1 MQKNDT
7 KTAIYNAAYELF
19 SRHGFRRISVQDI
32 CQKANISRK
41 TFYCYYDNKMSLV
54 REILDTI
61 SKSTSEKYQQ
71 IMISQAPFSDK
82 LIGIL
87 NLRMNA
93 LREISL
99 DFMEDIIK
107 SADSELEGYFQKE
120 MDQNKNM
127 ILNFYRKAKRAGE
140 IRNDISLSTIIQVQ
154 NLFLELCKSDTFRA
168 RFKDAASM
176 MQQVSELYLFGITSR
191 K

>member
-7 KTAIYNAAYELF
+7 KTTIYNAAYELF
-19 SRHGFRRISVQDI
+19 SKHGFRRISVQDI
-32 CQKANISRK
+32 CRKAAISRK
-41 TFYCYYDNKMSLV
+41 TFYCYYDNKICLV

-61 SKSTSEKYQQ
+61 SKSTADRYQQ
-71 IMISQAPFSDK
+71 IMTSQASFSDK

-87 NLRMNA
+87 NLRIDA
-93 LREISL
+93 LRQISM
-99 DFMEDIIK
+99 DFMEDIIQ
-107 SADSELEGYFQKE
+107 SSDNELEGYFQKE

-127 ILNFYRKAKRAGE
+127 VLNFYRKAKRAGE

-154 NLFLELCKSDTFRA
+154 NLFLELCKNETFRA
-168 RFKDAASM
+168 KFKDAASM
-176 MQQVSELYLFGITSR
+176 IQQVSELYLFGITSR